1 MTRKRGATTKQIN
14 AIRTYSK
21 KGWSANRIQKKLKQR
36 QMGMRRT
43 KLLGYVREFKHK
55 QARPHV
61 QKHIPRKYRKPTPTT
76 YARPTGKPTI
86 GMFGKQIACYGSK
99 DGRAKRI
106 QMSGTGRQLYEA
118 MQIVSKHPPKK
129 QFLTISSEAL
139 LESPEEYLERG
150 YWDARPK
157 IES

>member
-1 MTRKRGATTKQIN
+1 MPKTEAITTKRIN
-14 AIRTYSK
+14 AIRSYAH
-21 KGWSANRIQKKLKQR
+21 KGYSANKIQQKLRQR
-36 QMGMRRT
+36 HMGMRRT

-61 QKHIPRKYRKPTPTT
+61 QKHIPRKYRKSTI
-76 YARPTGKPTI
+76 YRPAPK
-86 GMFGKQIACYGSK
+86 MQLFQKQIACYGSEHGK
-99 DGRAKRI
+99 SKRI

-150 YWDARPK
+150 HWDARPE